1 MHFSVSIKLAAV
13 SICICVA
20 VACSRRPTTDEPG
33 ADIAGEPE
41 QFTATI
47 VSSIDEGV
55 ERELSVTRV
64 FKSGDLKRAEWTEQ
78 GEPRA
83 LIWRPDLGKSYLLD
97 IGQRCYIET
106 DITPG
111 DVPESHKESD
121 SLQNRTVEDSAV
133 QRSAHVSREAISGD
147 VVDRAFG
154 DAPAPVSV
162 DTRRLADKMIDGHRC
177 AITERRAIFADDSVD
192 VTTTF
197 RARDLNGLAIRVE
210 TSSTNTGAKLI
221 TSWRD
226 IRTDAPAEVFIVP
239 SDFRRVEKL
248 SR

>member
-13 SICICVA
+13 SICVCLA
-20 VACSRRPTTDEPG
+20 LACNRTPTTDEPG

-41 QFTATI
+41 QFTAII

-64 FKSGDLKRAEWTEQ
+64 FKSGDLTRAEWTEQ

-106 DITPG
+106 DITPR
-111 DVPESHKESD
+111 DVPEAHKESD
-121 SLQNRTVEDSAV
+121 SLQNRTSEDSAV
-133 QRSAHVSREAISGD
+133 RSSASVSREAITGD

-162 DTRRLADKMIDGHRC
+162 DTRRLADNMIDGHPC
-177 AITERRAIFADDSVD
+177 AVTERRAIFVDDRVE

-210 TSSTNTGAKLI
+210 ASSTNSGAKLT

-226 IRTDAPAEVFIVP
+226 IRTDVPAEVFIVP
-239 SDFRRVEKL
+239 FDFRRVEKL
-248 SR
+248 SQ